1 MEFVVIFLISL
12 VVAFF
17 ILKKRK
23 YKIKDKELK
32 KQEIILNYENNLR
45 TILEKN
51 KNNKPQQLE
60 EKKLFL
66 LQCNQEL
73 SRNIFFTPEESKKII
88 ENLLKI

>member
-12 VVAFF
+12 AVAFF

-51 KNNKPQQLE
+51 KNNKTQQLE

-73 SRNIFFTPEESKKII
+73 SRNIFFTSEESKKII